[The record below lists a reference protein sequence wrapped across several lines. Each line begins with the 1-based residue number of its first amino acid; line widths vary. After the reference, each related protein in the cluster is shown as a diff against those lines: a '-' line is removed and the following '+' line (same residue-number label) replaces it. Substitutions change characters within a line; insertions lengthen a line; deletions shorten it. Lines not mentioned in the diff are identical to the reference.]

1 MNRLLKFFILSAIFA
16 LVHNTPLTREGEE
29 SPSYWHELAKKEIYK
44 TRSREFLNHKAKN
57 AILFIGDGMGISTLT
72 AARIRKGQLN
82 GQPGE
87 EGHLFF
93 EGFPDNALIKTYN
106 VNKQVPDSAGTATAY
121 LTGTKANF
129 ETIGV
134 GPRVTSSETDCKKIQ
149 ENSVDSFLENARKEG
164 KSIGVVTTARIT
176 HASPA
181 ASYAHAAHRNH
192 ESDVDLAEITKNA
205 GCKDIAR
212 QLIEENPGKS
222 FNVIFGGGKKYF
234 VPKSEGGRRTDNLN
248 LINEWVKS
256 KNASGLSTSQFKF
269 ISTAKELDE
278 LNITEVQ
285 HVFGLFADDHLSH
298 HDLRSSQT
306 PNQPTLTQ
314 MTEAAI
320 KILSKNP
327 KGFALFVEA
336 GLVDLANHAN
346 NAKNALDDTVELDR
360 CVEKTT
366 TMVNKNE
373 TLIIVTADH
382 SHGLTISGYPDRGN
396 DILGVTGYVERSTNK
411 SFTTLMY
418 ATGPG
423 HQPVRLDAVKL
434 TNLTDDNFKQHSTVD
449 LEDSN
454 HSGEEVG
461 LYANGGPF
469 SHLFNGL
476 KEQNYVANVINYVL
490 CAGMYR
496 TEQHCN

>member
-1 MNRLLKFFILSAIFA
+1 MF
-16 LVHNTPLTREGEE
+16 
-29 SPSYWHELAKKEIYK
+29 
-44 TRSREFLNHKAKN
+44 FLN
-57 AILFIGDGMGISTLT
+57 FI
-72 AARIRKGQLN
+72 RI
-82 GQPGE
+82 
-87 EGHLFF
+87 
-93 EGFPDNALIKTYN
+93 
-106 VNKQVPDSAGTATAY
+106 
-121 LTGTKANF
+121 NF
-129 ETIGV
+129 RG
-134 GPRVTSSETDCKKIQ
+134 
-149 ENSVDSFLENARKEG
+149 KE
-164 KSIGVVTTARIT
+164 
-176 HASPA
+176 
-181 ASYAHAAHRNH
+181 
-192 ESDVDLAEITKNA
+192 
-205 GCKDIAR
+205 
-212 QLIEENPGKS
+212 
-222 FNVIFGGGKKYF
+222 FNVIFGGGRKYF
-234 VPKSEGGRRTDNLN
+234 VPKPEGRRTDNMN
-248 LINEWVKS
+248 LINEWIKN
-256 KNASGLSTSQFKF
+256 KNASGLSTSQYKY

-278 LNITEVQ
+278 LNITEVKY
-285 HVFGLFADDHLSH
+285 VFGLFSEDHLSH
-298 HDLRSSQT
+298 HDLRGQT
-306 PNQPTLTQ
+306 PDQPTLTQ

-373 TLIIVTADH
+373 TLIVVTADH

-423 HQPVRLDAVKL
+423 HQPERLDAVKL

-454 HSGEEVG
+454 HSGEEVVA
-461 LYANGGPF
+461 YSNGGPF

-476 KEQNYVANVINYVL
+476 KEQNYVANVMNFVL
-490 CAGMYR
+490 CTGMYK
-496 TEQHCN
+496 TEPHCN